1 MWVISGKRK
10 SFGGL
15 QSSTW
20 RRALTQIVSIPNH
33 LICFLNDACRSNP
46 HFPKQTSSANASLCM
61 TFKVSCKSKS
71 AIGFPLFPPI
81 SGWMYMPPNPEINC
95 FSVVC
100 MISSLSSSTC
110 CNQSE
115 GKLTLKGMIMLFW
128 VHRFWFLSCQYELM
142 PSLFLHFFIYLICF
156 DSFVLSMKKY
166 FRVMCLILWVS
177 GQI

>member
-1 MWVISGKRK
+1 MWLNSGSRK

-20 RRALTQIVSIPNH
+20 RRAVTQIVSVPKH

-46 HFPKQTSSANASLCM
+46 HLPKQLSSANASSRM
-61 TFKVSCKSKS
+61 TFQVSCKSKS

-81 SGWMYMPPNPEINC
+81 SRRTCMPPNPKINC

-100 MISSLSSSTC
+100 MISSLSSSTR

-115 GKLTLKGMIMLFW
+115 GKLTLKGTIMLLW
-128 VHRFWFLSCQYELM
+128 VHRFSLLSCHCELM
-142 PSLFLHFFIYLICF
+142 LSFSRSFF
-156 DSFVLSMKKY
+156 
-166 FRVMCLILWVS
+166 
-177 GQI
+177 

>member
-1 MWVISGKRK
+1 MFNLLALPKM
-10 SFGGL
+10 SFLLHCDCKNYWILATKVVLEKL

-20 RRALTQIVSIPNH
+20 KRVVTQIVSIPNH

-46 HFPKQTSSANASLCM
+46 HFPKQWSSANTSLCM
-61 TFKVSCKSKS
+61 TFQVSCKSKS

-81 SGWMYMPPNPEINC
+81 RRRTCMPPNPEINC

-100 MISSLSSSTC
+100 MISSLSSSTR

-128 VHRFWFLSCQYELM
+128 VHRFSVLSCQCELM
-142 PSLFLHFFIYLICF
+142 LRFSPFLIIYSICF
-156 DSFVLSMKKY
+156 DSFV
-166 FRVMCLILWVS
+166 
-177 GQI
+177 

>member
-1 MWVISGKRK
+1 MEA
-10 SFGGL
+10 L

-20 RRALTQIVSIPNH
+20 RRAAMQIVSIPNH
-33 LICFLNDACRSNP
+33 LICFSNDACRSNP
-46 HFPKQTSSANASLCM
+46 YLTKQLSAANASSRI
-61 TFKVSCKSKS
+61 TFRDSCKSKS

-81 SGWMYMPPNPEINC
+81 SRRTCMPPNPEINC

-128 VHRFWFLSCQYELM
+128 VHRFSVLSCQCESMLSFSRSFYTVC
-142 PSLFLHFFIYLICF
+142 LFTG
-156 DSFVLSMKKY
+156 FV
-166 FRVMCLILWVS
+166 
-177 GQI
+177 